1 MGYPRNFDHGT
12 LAAICSNLQKA
23 SEKQLRPEEAAWFSL
38 LGTYYASKAVPVEAA
53 DFSALSPLIAQD
65 IDSQFPDVEKAA
77 ASVGDRG
84 ALRCMTWGKKVSAI
98 HKSVLAR
105 YEKQGDALLEDN
117 QLFVCEACGF
127 IAIAPQV
134 PEICPICKAPA
145 SRFTKVS

>member
-23 SEKQLRPEEAAWFSL
+23 CEKQLQPENAVWFSL
-38 LGTYYASKAVPVEAA
+38 LGSYYAGKAVPIDST
-53 DFSALSPLIAQD
+53 DFSALSSLITQD
-65 IDSQFPDVEKAA
+65 IDSHYPDVERAA

-98 HKSVLAR
+98 HRSILAR
-105 YEKQGDALLEDN
+105 YEKQGDALLESN
-117 QLFVCEACGF
+117 NLFVCEACGF
-127 IAIAPQV
+127 IAVATQV
-134 PEICPICKAPA
+134 PELCPICKAPA